1 MALIRIIKDWQTPDL
16 LRQTPGGKGEWA
28 GHTFTTE
35 AVEACDYSVILNRV
49 PSTLTLN
56 CPPENIWLIVQEP
69 PVELYCWQKKGF
81 GQPAR
86 VYTPDEALRQPKF
99 IHSHGALPWHVD
111 KTYDELKAQ
120 VPVEKTRP
128 LSWITSN
135 TSVLPGH
142 KTRMRFREHLQKE
155 VDFDLWGRG
164 FTPIADKWDGL
175 APYRYSLAIENHRC
189 ARYWTEKI
197 ADCFLSRTM
206 PIYYGAADLAL
217 YFPEESFIRID
228 LGDRSAIRQIKEI
241 IASDLWLKRRDAIE
255 HARNLVLERHQFF
268 PFVTEQIR
276 EAEQTR
282 PSAPISRE
290 NTLVGLPDFFSY
302 YRDNSSAKRLWNSL
316 RRRLK
321 F

>member
-16 LRQTPGGKGEWA
+16 LRQTPGGRGEWG
-28 GHTFTTE
+28 GHTFTTQP
-35 AVEACDYSVILNRV
+35 VDACDYAIILNRV

-69 PVELYCWQKKGF
+69 PVALYRWFRKGF
-81 GQPAR
+81 EQPAR
-86 VYTPDEALRQPKF
+86 VYTPDAALRKPKF

-111 KTYDELKAQ
+111 KTYDELKNQ
-120 VPVEKTRP
+120 PPVEKTRP

-142 KTRMRFREHLQKE
+142 KKRMRFREHLEKE
-155 VDFDLWGRG
+155 VEFDHWGRG
-164 FTPIADKWDGL
+164 FTPIAEKWDGL

-189 ARYWTEKI
+189 ERYWTEKI

-206 PIYYGAADLAL
+206 PIYDGATDLAR

-228 LGDRSAIRQIKEI
+228 LNDRSAIRQIKAI
-241 IASDLWLKRRDAIE
+241 LSSDLWRTRRDAVE

-268 PFVTEQIR
+268 PFVTEQIDADQARQSTLTPR
-276 EAEQTR
+276 E
-282 PSAPISRE
+282 I
-290 NTLVGLPDFFSY
+290 TLYGLPDFSAY
-302 YRDNSSAKRLWNSL
+302 YRDNNLPTRLWSGL